1 MSWFP
6 GFSTAATGALLFL
19 ALIPLII
26 FYFLKLRRQRLEIAS
41 LALWQQVIS
50 DQRVNSPFQKF
61 KRNLLLLFQILLLS
75 LVALAAMQPFIK
87 GDAENSQYLPIMIDT
102 SASMAAEDESGV
114 SRLELAKE
122 QVREIIEGMLPG
134 QQITLV
140 AVGSTARRLTEFT
153 DNKPLLLSALDK
165 VQVSD
170 VPSRFEDGLQ
180 LAQALT
186 RTFKIDR
193 VRLYSDG
200 NLPTRTT
207 PTGGEMAAVD
217 FDLSYELE
225 FFRLES
231 GGRNMGI
238 TALNARRASV
248 EEWDVF
254 VRIEAGDAAPVSGQ
268 LELWVNGQQIR
279 EPEPLSLEAGSSQRL
294 AFRVDATQP
303 SRVETRL
310 TVDGHDALASD
321 NKAYLELPVGRELLV
336 YCSKSLA
343 TYRHALSNMPG
354 ILMEP
359 DAEGA
364 TSVDSYDL
372 VISDDAGDLNQESAT
387 YLLVG
392 AVPPDLQPLVTVE
405 TGLADVVDWKR
416 EAPLLR
422 HVQLRDVQI
431 ADLPRRAEGV
441 EDGDFEELGYEILAF
456 GNESPLIVRKRDGP
470 KLTYSLLF
478 HTDRSTLPYRVGFP
492 ILIQNAVNE
501 ALQQASLSELRA
513 LATGVLPP
521 QMLEPQ
527 TAYRIV
533 GPGTSLQ
540 LTSAEDGLL
549 DGIPAPIVGEYEIR
563 SGNRTIRQLG
573 VSLVNSTE
581 TSLTGVDE
589 IQFREV
595 KVTGESERVKSDKP
609 LWGTLAFAAFVMLLL
624 EWWYFQ
630 KRPSGMPS

>member
-563 SGNRTIRQLG
+563 SGSRTIRQLG

-609 LWGTLAFAAFVMLLL
+609 LWGTLAFAAFVVLLL

>member
-372 VISDDAGDLNQESAT
+372 VISDDAGDLSKESAT

-563 SGNRTIRQLG
+563 SGSRTIRQLG

-609 LWGTLAFAAFVMLLL
+609 LWGTLAFAAFVVLLL